1 LEVSLIIACTCYVI
15 GVTIYRPFP
24 SESDAKDL
32 TNDVSNEDIYASLQ
46 DVSAQT
52 AMYANVQDLYQESTE
67 EDLFGYGDEKIY
79 DSICYYQ
86 SPVTHT
92 AHHVVAM

>member
-1 LEVSLIIACTCYVI
+1 MLALSKLSYTQQALSM
-15 GVTIYRPFP
+15 GWKPFP